1 MENFENQDLVPESDV
16 TSTPQQETL
25 PMDSVQPE
33 AAPVSWEEAET
44 ADVLEAQAEPP
55 KYEWDCGMPF
65 PPSKKEK
72 VHIDKPRKNG
82 FKRFIACVAVVAL
95 VAGGCFATG
104 TVLNSYWMEQTQALQ
119 QQISAL
125 NAKLSRIQTQVQTN
139 TSVGSGSSV
148 PNTGTPGSL
157 TPSQVYAQN
166 VDAVVAISSSS
177 GSGSGFILTDDGY
190 VVTNYHVIENASRVE
205 VTLSNSEK
213 YTGKIVGFDAA
224 HDVAVLKIEATD
236 LPYVIL
242 GSSDAL
248 AVGDQITVIGNPLGE
263 LSYTQTVGYISGK
276 DRGISTD
283 NTMINMLQTDASIN
297 SGNSGGPMFNMNGQV
312 VGIITAKYSGTTSSG
327 ASIEG
332 VGFAI
337 PIDDVVKKIQDLVE
351 FGYIT
356 GAYLGVSVRDMD
368 SSVSQNFGL
377 PMGAYVVTVEKGN
390 CAYAAGVREKDIII
404 GLGEYTVGS
413 LNDLSSA
420 LQAFKAGDT
429 TTIRIWRSG
438 VIHEFNIIL
447 DEKPH

>member
-1 MENFENQDLVPESDV
+1 
-16 TSTPQQETL
+16 
-25 PMDSVQPE
+25 
-33 AAPVSWEEAET
+33 
-44 ADVLEAQAEPP
+44 
-55 KYEWDCGMPF
+55 
-65 PPSKKEK
+65 
-72 VHIDKPRKNG
+72 
-82 FKRFIACVAVVAL
+82 
-95 VAGGCFATG
+95 
-104 TVLNSYWMEQTQALQ
+104 
-119 QQISAL
+119 
-125 NAKLSRIQTQVQTN
+125 
-139 TSVGSGSSV
+139 
-148 PNTGTPGSL
+148 
-157 TPSQVYAQN
+157 
-166 VDAVVAISSSS
+166 
-177 GSGSGFILTDDGY
+177 
-190 VVTNYHVIENASRVE
+190 
-205 VTLSNSEK
+205 
-213 YTGKIVGFDAA
+213 
-224 HDVAVLKIEATD
+224 
-236 LPYVIL
+236 
-242 GSSDAL
+242 
-248 AVGDQITVIGNPLGE
+248 
-263 LSYTQTVGYISGK
+263 
-276 DRGISTD
+276 
-283 NTMINMLQTDASIN
+283 MINMLQTDASIN

-337 PIDDVVKKIQDLVE
+337 PIDDVVKKIQDLME